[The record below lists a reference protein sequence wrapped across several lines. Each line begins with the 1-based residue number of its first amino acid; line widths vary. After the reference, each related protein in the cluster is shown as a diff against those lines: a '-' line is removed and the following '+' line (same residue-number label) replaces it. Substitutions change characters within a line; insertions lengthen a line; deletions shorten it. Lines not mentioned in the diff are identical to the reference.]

1 MASSTEQDIPASDN
15 VTANNSVNKNTQD
28 GHRLSPAGSLH
39 TINTDNKNIKTTL
52 SESSTSSNSQSQDE
66 DGYSP
71 EDGDDAVRDK
81 KLKEPEDKV
90 NPEQENTTDQGNP
103 NTITAGTIPFLVEE
117 SNEEQNNLNT
127 SQEGKGGA
135 QVFVNGVPW
144 TDAPNK
150 EKDDYTTEPGSPST
164 VISNGEN
171 GGHFPNNNDEHPTND
186 WSSWWTR
193 AVLRLHRG
201 ITRRF
206 LQPVARI
213 AATYPRVVLIALALL
228 SVGMMVAGVLTNFQ
242 VENETHLLWP
252 PYSSL
257 SVEHSDWLY
266 DVSHFNY
273 APVEIEILVHANG
286 FGHDG
291 DSSSQWNNGVL
302 SQQGVQRVF
311 DILETVTKIEGYQQG
326 CDFAETFGDFY
337 SVGQCSITSV
347 ADFWNQSRAFFDTE
361 VATDEDAIRAMST
374 PNYPTGVLVD
384 ITQILGN
391 SKYADEQSERQRQ
404 RQLFFWEFD
413 GIIPLDDNNGIDDDD
428 DGMKKS
434 DNSTTNN
441 TIIVTDNESDPETV
455 DSSTTV
461 PSYETSSTSSP
472 TEALPEINLLTSADS
487 FLIRFDIP
495 WSNVTRTFEAS
506 AVEEL
511 LALRKRW
518 ETLYPEGS
526 DEYIPFRL
534 EIVSQSSYEDEFM
547 RSIVEDLWLMPIA
560 AAIVGAFTIFFAF
573 GKWDRVQSR
582 GLLGLG
588 SVATIVGS
596 IMTTFGLLFII
607 GVPFTTNTLMLPF
620 LMFGIGL
627 DDAFII
633 YGSYHRKQSQTAADI
648 PKRIDATMEDVGV
661 SIFLTSLTS
670 MLAFILG
677 SFSSIPAV
685 RWLCLYAFPCIGI
698 DFLYQITFFIA
709 LIVLD
714 EQRIQDNRMDYLT
727 CIRVEREVPT
737 VEPEPYLES
746 QQQLR
751 ESGKHEQGHTEKQ
764 AIRGTTNTE
773 DTVQHP
779 ADRIMGWF
787 AVQIL
792 KGWFQCLSLMLF
804 AALSVASIYFA
815 TKLEQQFD
823 FTDTVPHDSY
833 LKAYYSSLSRY
844 TETSGVHSNAYF
856 RDVDQ
861 SDPAIQQQM
870 LAYMDDLIADG
881 NVDRPAYFWLLD
893 FKTFVTDREQEDLFF
908 GNMTFEEQMDDFL
921 SVPIYQTLYK
931 EAIGREFSGPVGGR
945 VWETRCNIHIN
956 VDRQDSKATVDM
968 LANLRSISGQQPI
981 NQDVD
986 DWRFFTYDNVYHLYE

>member
-1 MASSTEQDIPASDN
+1 MTSRAQQDLLASYN
-15 VTANNSVNKNTQD
+15 GHANNTITSQD
-28 GHRLSPAGSLH
+28 DLRISPAGSLH
-39 TINTDNKNIKTTL
+39 TIDPSKIKTTL
-52 SESSTSSNSQSQDE
+52 SQNSTSSNSQSQD
-66 DGYSP
+66 DDYV
-71 EDGDDAVRDK
+71 EDGDHADEDK
-81 KLKEPEDKV
+81 HFREPEDK
-90 NPEQENTTDQGNP
+90 ENHEKDSSQDDP
-103 NTITAGTIPFLVEE
+103 NNITAGTIPFLA
-117 SNEEQNNLNT
+117 EEQSYENNSA
-127 SQEGKGGA
+127 SQEEQGNDGA
-135 QVFVNGVPW
+135 QVFVNGAPW
-144 TDAPNK
+144 SDKN
-150 EKDDYTTEPGSPST
+150 EKSNTTGSPST
-164 VISNGEN
+164 AVANEKGDDN
-171 GGHFPNNNDEHPTND
+171 DNNNNNNNNHN
-186 WSSWWTR
+186 SAWTR

-201 ITRRF
+201 ITHRF
-206 LQPVARI
+206 LKPIARL
-213 AATYPRVVLIALALL
+213 AATYPRVVLTGLASL
-228 SVGMMVAGVLTNFQ
+228 SVGIMVVGLLTNFRI
-242 VENETHLLWP
+242 ENETHLLWP
-252 PYSSL
+252 PRNSL

-266 DVSHFNY
+266 GVSHFNY
-273 APVEIEILVHANG
+273 APVEINVLVHANG
-286 FGHDG
+286 YGHDTASTG
-291 DSSSQWNNGVL
+291 SGVL
-302 SQQGVQRVF
+302 GQQGIERVF

-347 ADFWNQSRAFFDTE
+347 ADFWNQTRAIFDAE
-361 VATDEDAIRAMST
+361 VATDEDAIRALSN

-391 SKYADEQSERQRQ
+391 VKYADEQRERQ
-404 RQLFFWEFD
+404 RQLFYWEFD
-413 GIIPLDDNNGIDDDD
+413 GIIPLDDDDMNDDDID
-428 DGMKKS
+428 TKKS

-441 TIIVTDNESDPETV
+441 TIIVTDNEGEQETV
-455 DSSTTV
+455 DPSTTV
-461 PSYETSSTSSP
+461 PSYGASSTSAP
-472 TEALPEINLLTSADS
+472 TEALPDINLLASADS

-506 AVEEL
+506 AVDEL

-518 ETLYPEGS
+518 ESIYPEGS

-547 RSIVEDLWLMPIA
+547 RSIVEDLWLIPIA
-560 AAIVGAFTIFFAF
+560 AVIVGAFTIFFAF

-596 IMTTFGLLFII
+596 IMTSFGLLFII

-633 YGSYHRKQSQTAADI
+633 YGSYHRKQSKTAADI

-737 VEPEPYLES
+737 AEPESYLES
-746 QQQLR
+746 QPQLQD
-751 ESGKHEQGHTEKQ
+751 SGKHLEDYAKKEAT
-764 AIRGTTNTE
+764 RGATNTE
-773 DTVQHP
+773 NISQHP

-792 KGWFQCLSLMLF
+792 KGWFQCVSLFLF

-833 LKAYYSSLSRY
+833 LKKYYSSLSSY
-844 TETSGVHSNAYF
+844 TETAGVYSNAYF

-870 LAYMDDLIADG
+870 LAYLDNLITDG
-881 NVDRPAYFWLLD
+881 NVDQPAYFWLLD
-893 FKTFVTDREQEDLFF
+893 FKKFVADREQEDTGF
-908 GNMTFEEQMDDFL
+908 GNMTFEEQMDGFL

-931 EAIGREFSGPVGGR
+931 EAIGREYSGPVGGR
-945 VWETRCNIHIN
+945 VWETRCSIHIN

-968 LANLRSISGQQPI
+968 LANLRSISGPQPI
-981 NQDVD
+981 NQNVD